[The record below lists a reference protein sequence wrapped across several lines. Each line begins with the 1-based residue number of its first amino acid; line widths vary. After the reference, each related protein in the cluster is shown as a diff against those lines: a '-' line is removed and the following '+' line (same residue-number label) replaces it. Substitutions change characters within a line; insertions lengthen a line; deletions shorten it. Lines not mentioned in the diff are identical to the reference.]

1 MAVVGDKN
9 SDLQQY
15 VALYSDCTLSYTE
28 HMKNLIISAFFILTA
43 QFCFS
48 APIKSISGQNLLT
61 SEKIELQTEG
71 QKGLVVVFVSAICPC
86 SDSHVQELNRLAKDF
101 SDFKFVAI
109 HSNVNEPL
117 EMSQAYFKKAGFSF
131 PVIEDQKA
139 QLADQFQ
146 AFKTPH
152 SFVVLPDGSFAYQ
165 GGVSNS
171 HDFAKSKRKYL
182 REALADIQAGRAV
195 QTPEGRTLGCVISR
209 GEKNVF

>member
-1 MAVVGDKN
+1 
-9 SDLQQY
+9 
-15 VALYSDCTLSYTE
+15 
-28 HMKNLIISAFFILTA
+28 MKNLIFTAFFMLSA
-43 QFCFS
+43 QLCFS

-61 SEKIELQTEG
+61 SEILSFQTEA
-71 QKGLVVVFVSAICPC
+71 QKGLVVVFVSAVCPC
-86 SDSHVQELNRLAKDF
+86 SNSHVQEMNQLAKDF

-152 SFVVLPDGSFAYQ
+152 SFIVLPDGTFAYQ
-165 GGVSNS
+165 GGVSSS
-171 HDFAKSKRKYL
+171 HDFAKSKQKYL
-182 REALADIQAGRAV
+182 REALADVQAGRAV